1 MLATLGRGIRKR
13 VANLLY
19 GTGFFFQVL
28 KSIPA
33 FFRKRKIGY
42 KVMTMQILFTG
53 VEALGVI
60 TLISLALGA
69 VIIIQGLSM
78 LSQFLQGTLVYTILI
93 AVITREL
100 GPILTAFIIIARSG
114 TAIATEI
121 GGMSVNHEL
130 EAYVASGINPISF
143 LVVPR
148 FLGVTISLLLL
159 NVYFNIFGLMGSFVV
174 ARIFSNLEIA
184 DYMRNL
190 LSILQPA
197 DIFSALL
204 KSLVFGVIISMVST
218 YNGFKVEQSSTEVPV
233 VAIKAVG
240 QSFVYCVV
248 ANIIITLIYYI

>member
-1 MLATLGRGIRKR
+1 MLSTVGHWF
-13 VANLLY
+13 NLKFLDALY
-19 GTGFFFQVL
+19 EAGFFLQIL
-28 KSIPA
+28 KNIPA

-53 VEALGVI
+53 VEALGII

-78 LSQFLQGTLVYTILI
+78 LSQFLQDNLAYTILI
-93 AVITREL
+93 GIITREL

-121 GGMSVNHEL
+121 GGMAVNHEL
-130 EAYVASGINPISF
+130 EAYTASGINPISF
-143 LVVPR
+143 LAVPR

-159 NVYFNIFGLMGSFVV
+159 NIYFNIFGLMGSFVV
-174 ARIFSNLEIA
+174 ARIFSSLDIQ

-190 LSILQPA
+190 LITLQPE

-204 KSLVFGVIISMVST
+204 KSLVFGVIISVVST
-218 YNGFKVEQSSTEVPV
+218 FSGFKVEQSSTEVPV
-233 VAIKAVG
+233 MAIQAVG
-240 QSFVYCVV
+240 KSFAYCMV
-248 ANIIITLIYYI
+248 ANIVITLIYYL